1 MKSVILAI
9 SLFNVQPAAPAVDLQ
24 WFDHQAMRD
33 HLASYLKDDRK
44 SVTAVLTSKLQ
55 DVLADRQELADAL
68 FEQSNTT
75 QVIASSRSR
84 SQLATRQDDQ

>member
-24 WFDHQAMRD
+24 WFDHQAMRA

-75 QVIASSRSR
+75 QVIASFRSR